1 MFIGNIILMPL
12 IFNSLERGAINDL
25 SDPVDESAFHSSLM
39 SLKRGQVVTS
49 WHIYSTTSQDSLGI
63 MQVKEL
69 V

>member
-1 MFIGNIILMPL
+1 MFIGNIIPMPL

-25 SDPVDESAFHSSLM
+25 SDPVDESAVRSSLM
-39 SLKRGQVVTS
+39 SLKRSQVVTS
-49 WHIYSTTSQDSLGI
+49 WHIYSITSQDSLGI